1 MKKSYV
7 NINTI
12 ILVISIIVIYFLVS
26 RYMLSDYGSLSS
38 NNTEPFTAGINSFLN
53 KNRRDMKNRI
63 KNVYDSIKS
72 KIPRFR

>member
-1 MKKSYV
+1 MKKSYM

-26 RYMLSDYGSLSS
+26 RYMVGSLSS

-63 KNVYDSIKS
+63 KNMYDSIKN
-72 KIPRFR
+72 KMPRFR